1 MMVYMPTLFLEEL
14 SSMEVTS
21 QSFWQQELVNPTGK
35 RQSKPRTSGITMVI
49 DKGLGTHAFADLLE
63 TAEAHIDLI
72 KLGFGTAAL
81 YPEEVLAKKIRL
93 AALSGVPVMPGGTF
107 LEAAV
112 ATGLEDRFME
122 QIAGLGFT
130 AVEVSDGTI
139 QLDRALRTRLIREGC
154 RLGLTVYTEY
164 GKKCWGSRI
173 ETDELI
179 ETVLSDLEAG
189 AELVTVEARESGMGV
204 GIFDESGQCRDD
216 EVQAVLEGI
225 PSPHLLLWEAPQKN
239 QQVRLMELLGPE
251 VNLGN
256 IAPQDVISLE
266 ALRRGLRSDSFFLR
280 GK

>member
-1 MMVYMPTLFLEEL
+1 
-14 SSMEVTS
+14 MEVTS
-21 QSFWQQELVNPTGK
+21 QPFWQQELVNPTGK

-154 RLGLTVYTEY
+154 RLGLSVYTEY

>member
-1 MMVYMPTLFLEEL
+1 
-14 SSMEVTS
+14 MEVAS
-21 QSFWQQELVNPTGK
+21 QSFWQQELVNPSGK
-35 RQSKPRTSGITMVI
+35 RKCKPRTSGITMVI
-49 DKGLGTHAFADLLE
+49 DKGLGTRAFADLLE

-81 YPEEVLAKKIRL
+81 YPGEILNEKIRL
-93 AALSGVPVMPGGTF
+93 AAQANVLMMPGGTF

-112 ATGLEDRFME
+112 AEGIEDRFLE
-122 QIAGLGFT
+122 QIAVLGFT

-139 QLDRALRTRLIREGC
+139 QLERALRTRLIQEGC

-173 ETDELI
+173 ETEELI

-189 AELVTVEARESGMGV
+189 AELVTVEARESGVGV
-204 GIFDESGQCRDD
+204 GIFDESGKCRDG

-239 QQVRLMELLGPE
+239 QQVHLMELLGPE

-256 IAPQDVISLE
+256 IAPHEVISLE
-266 ALRRGLRSDSFFLR
+266 ALRRGLRSDSFFVR

>member
-1 MMVYMPTLFLEEL
+1 
-14 SSMEVTS
+14 MEVAS
-21 QSFWQQELVNPTGK
+21 QSFWQQELVNPAGK

-49 DKGLGTHAFADLLE
+49 DKGLGTRAFADLLE

-81 YPEEVLAKKIRL
+81 YPEDVLAGKIRL
-93 AALSGVPVMPGGTF
+93 AAQTGVAIMPGGTF

-112 ATGLEDRFME
+112 AEGIGERFLE
-122 QIAGLGFT
+122 QIALLGFT

-139 QLDRALRTRLIREGC
+139 QLDRTLRTGLIREGC

-189 AELVTVEARESGMGV
+189 AELVTVEARESGVGV
-204 GIFDESGQCRDD
+204 GIFDESGKCRDE

-225 PSPHLLLWEAPQKN
+225 PSPHLLLWEAPQKS
-239 QQVRLMELLGPE
+239 QQVRLMELLGPD

>member
-1 MMVYMPTLFLEEL
+1 
-14 SSMEVTS
+14 MEVTS
-21 QSFWQQELVNPTGK
+21 QPFWQKELVNPTGK
-35 RQSKPRTSGITMVI
+35 RQSKPRTGGITMVI
-49 DKGLGTHAFADLLE
+49 DKGLGSHAFADLLE

-81 YPEEVLAKKIRL
+81 YPEDVLSRKIRL
-93 AALSGVPVMPGGTF
+93 AALAGVPVMPGGTF

-112 ATGLEDRFME
+112 TAGLEDRYLE
-122 QIAGLGFT
+122 QIAALGFT

-179 ETVLSDLEAG
+179 ETVLCDLEAG
-189 AELVTVEARESGMGV
+189 AELVTVEARESGVGV
-204 GIFDESGQCRDD
+204 GIFDESGKCRDE
-216 EVQAVLEGI
+216 EVQSVLEGI
-225 PSPHLLLWEAPQKN
+225 PSPSLLLWEAPQKN
-239 QQVRLMELLGPE
+239 QQVHLMELLGPD

-280 GK
+280 EK

>member
-1 MMVYMPTLFLEEL
+1 
-14 SSMEVTS
+14 MEVTS
-21 QSFWQQELVNPTGK
+21 QPFWQQELVNPTGK

-107 LEAAV
+107 LEAAI
-112 ATGLEDRFME
+112 AAGLENRFME
-122 QIAGLGFT
+122 QIAALGFT

-139 QLDRALRTRLIREGC
+139 ELDRALRTKLIREGC
-154 RLGLTVYTEY
+154 RLGLAVYTEY

-225 PSPHLLLWEAPQKN
+225 PSPTLLLWEAPQKN

-256 IAPQDVISLE
+256 IPPQDVISLE